1 MERRCWPREL
11 GTWARIEGRR
21 MGWRGGTRELGA
33 WVCLEGRRMER
44 RDEPREL
51 GTRCAYRAGGWS
63 GGMGLESLAPGAQE
77 DGVEGRPRELG
88 IWCA

>member
-1 MERRCWPREL
+1 MERRGGPREL

-21 MGWRGGTRELGA
+21 MEWRGGTRELGT

-44 RDEPREL
+44 RDEPREV

-63 GGMGLESLAPGAQE
+63 GGTGLESLAPGAHRGQE
-77 DGVEGRPRELG
+77 DGAEG
-88 IWCA
+88 WA